1 MGKLVRHGLLLALLC
16 LAGVQA
22 AELGAE
28 KRQAIQT
35 LIDTLNLKA
44 MGPQMMQ
51 QLAGQGEAIMRQ
63 TAQGLIDAN
72 AELSEAQ
79 RAEARQ
85 MLERE
90 LPGLAMEL
98 NVSLAKLDLSPIVNE
113 VIFSVYGKHFET
125 TEIRDMTAFYRSPT
139 GRKVLRLLP
148 QVTQESMQLSMERI
162 APLAEEAAR
171 KTVLRWQEGRKGAGR
186 I

>member
-1 MGKLVRHGLLLALLC
+1 
-16 LAGVQA
+16 
-22 AELGAE
+22 
-28 KRQAIQT
+28 
-35 LIDTLNLKA
+35 
-44 MGPQMMQ
+44 
-51 QLAGQGEAIMRQ
+51 
-63 TAQGLIDAN
+63 
-72 AELSEAQ
+72 
-79 RAEARQ
+79 
-85 MLERE
+85 
-90 LPGLAMEL
+90 LAMEL

-125 TEIRDMTAFYRSPT
+125 AEIRDMTAFYRSPT